1 MARCWIYHETAE
13 PKIVDQVDAQSYY
26 DDDWADSPAK
36 FTKTTDFG
44 IDADDAMAVQA
55 LGETVE
61 GVVEQLNGQLN
72 LDEMKDKDL
81 KAYALKHFDEEIKG
95 RGVNLVAQIE
105 ALADDN
111 RH

>member
-1 MARCWIYHETAE
+1 MLKVWIYHETAE
-13 PKIVDQVDAQSYY
+13 PKIVNREDVQMYH
-26 DDDWADSPAK
+26 DDGWADSPAK

-72 LDEMKDKDL
+72 LGEMKDKDL
-81 KAYALKHFDEEIKG
+81 KAYALKHFDKEIKG

-105 ALADDN
+105 AMADDN